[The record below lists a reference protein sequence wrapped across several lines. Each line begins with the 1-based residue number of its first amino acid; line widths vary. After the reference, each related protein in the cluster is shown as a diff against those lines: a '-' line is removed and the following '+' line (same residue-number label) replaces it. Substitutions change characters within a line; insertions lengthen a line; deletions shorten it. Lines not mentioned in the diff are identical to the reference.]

1 MLFLIDAITYLF
13 SAVSEFFIT
22 IPQNI
27 PKKSPKWQ
35 ETLNSFKTDTIEGF
49 RYLWQRKGMR
59 TLFVAATFLNFFG
72 MPFFVLLPFYVE
84 DFLHVTADWFG
95 FLLAAFGVGSLL
107 GYTLAGTIQISGK
120 TRSKLLITSII
131 LMSLGFAGLG
141 MIFVPL
147 IALTLVFV
155 QGLLSGFFNINIMTI
170 LQITTS
176 SEIRGRVFGLLNTF
190 AGGLAPIALGL
201 SGIVADLTGHNI
213 PLIFIVCGTIL
224 VTLSIM
230 VSASREFRE
239 LLGVFAKAL
248 RGDLR
253 ARQGP
258 E

>member
-49 RYLWQRKGMR
+49 RYVWQRKGMR
-59 TLFVAATFLNFFG
+59 TLFATATFLNFFG

-120 TRSKLLITSII
+120 TRSKLLIISLI
-131 LMSLGFAGLG
+131 LMSLGFVALG
-141 MIFVPL
+141 MIFVPV
-147 IALTLVFV
+147 IALTLAFII
-155 QGLLSGFFNINIMTI
+155 GFITGFFSINVMTI
-170 LQITTS
+170 LQKTTS
-176 SEIRGRVFGLLNTF
+176 SEIRGRVFGLLSTL
-190 AGGLAPIALGL
+190 AGGLTPIALGL
-201 SGIVADLTGHNI
+201 SGIVADLAGHNI
-213 PLIFIVCGTIL
+213 PLIFMVCGAIL
-224 VTLSIM
+224 VTLSSM
-230 VSASREFRE
+230 ASASREFRDFLAFE
-239 LLGVFAKAL
+239 
-248 RGDLR
+248 
-253 ARQGP
+253 
-258 E
+258 